1 MVQQSPLK
9 QIGIFTD
16 LGVQEPLQDNKSIS
30 GKLLHRLTNLSYTSK
45 KPNKKNST
53 KSWKEKKKD
62 RITTSN
68 SENFLHNPLDH
79 LSTLP
84 RTTLSTKPRLPVQPN
99 HPFHQPQ
106 FRTTMLQQEHQ
117 MSPHTLRATYQ
128 IPSPMEDTQHT
139 NIIVNPYSSSQ
150 ALLMDR
156 NNSCD
161 MNNSYDYNSGK
172 LQEYNYASVVNE
184 MGDSSSTP
192 FVKRDQLQSP
202 SRLQQRHPTLISNPL
217 NHHSIVSPQ
226 LARLTRTLR
235 HPSNS
240 NGIYGGSTSSMCTTA
255 SPNKTVLSSLSS
267 TSCSPRS
274 DMLRYQNTAS
284 IFSNSTEMSDLNG
297 SSFIIY
303 EDRNRDDTLPLGT
316 TLYDSNFEDSSS
328 NQHVYCEIP
337 PVPPP
342 PPAPGYKKSKPQM
355 NYTEDEEENFFQQ
368 GGSPIQDRRD
378 IFKNSKM
385 PQLTPYEE
393 EFIKQASSSSSKL
406 NASPVRRSCQSNNQS
421 NSFSPTKSPRRFV
434 SVENNAT
441 KFTNNRVIMD
451 DSTAR
456 SPKKKNRLTGQR
468 GDLRG
473 KQFSDDNIETNHESQ
488 V

>member
-1 MVQQSPLK
+1 MAQQSPLK
-9 QIGIFTD
+9 QTGMYTD
-16 LGVQEPLQDNKSIS
+16 LGVQEPLQDNKGIS
-30 GKLLHRLTNLSYTSK
+30 AKLLHRLTNLSYTSK
-45 KPNKKNST
+45 KPNKKN

-62 RITTSN
+62 RITMSN

-84 RTTLSTKPRLPVQPN
+84 RTTLCTKPRLPVQQN
-99 HPFHQPQ
+99 HQFHPPQ
-106 FRTTMLQQEHQ
+106 YRTTMHQEHQ
-117 MSPHTLRATYQ
+117 MSPHTLRTTYQ

-161 MNNSYDYNSGK
+161 MNNSYDYNSGN

-192 FVKRDQLQSP
+192 FVKRNHLQSP
-202 SRLQQRHPTLISNPL
+202 SRLQQRHPNLMSNPL
-217 NHHSIVSPQ
+217 NSHPHSLVSPQ

-235 HPSNS
+235 HPGNG
-240 NGIYGGSTSSMCTTA
+240 NGIYNGSTSSMCTTA

-267 TSCSPRS
+267 NSCSPRS
-274 DMLRYQNTAS
+274 DMMRYQNTAS

-297 SSFIIY
+297 SSLIIY
-303 EDRNRDDTLPLGT
+303 EDRNPDDTLPLGT
-316 TLYDSNFEDSSS
+316 TLYDSNFGDSSS
-328 NQHVYCEIP
+328 HVYAEIP

-342 PPAPGYKKSKPQM
+342 PPAPAYKKPKPQM

-378 IFKNSKM
+378 VFKSSKM

-406 NASPVRRSCQSNNQS
+406 NGSPARRSCQSNSQS

-441 KFTNNRVIMD
+441 KFTNNRVMMEN
-451 DSTAR
+451 SNTTR
-456 SPKKKNRLTGQR
+456 SPKKKNRLTGQER
-468 GDLRG
+468 
-473 KQFSDDNIETNHESQ
+473 QFSDDNIETNHESQ